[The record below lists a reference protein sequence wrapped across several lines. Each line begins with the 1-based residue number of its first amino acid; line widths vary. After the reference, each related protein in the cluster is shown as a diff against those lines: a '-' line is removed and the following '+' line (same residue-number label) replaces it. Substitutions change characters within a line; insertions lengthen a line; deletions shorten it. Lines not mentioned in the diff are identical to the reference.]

1 MIKKNASRLLA
12 VILLTVLISAC
23 SSLSKLGG
31 NVITISILYGSE
43 KEEWL
48 EPLVAQFNEAHN
60 KTASGATIEVVSTP
74 MGSIE
79 SARMIVEGAAQPTVW
94 SPASNVYVPVLE
106 AEWRK
111 EHVDDL
117 ITGDPNELVLSPVV
131 IAMWKPMAEALG
143 WPDEPIGWADI
154 SDLAISDDGW
164 AAYGYPEWGS
174 FKFGH
179 THPNYSNS
187 GIVSIIAEAY
197 AGADKQRGLSMD
209 DLQSDHVRDFMAAV
223 ESSIIHYGSSTGFF
237 ATRLFER
244 GPSYLSAAVM
254 YENLVVAQQSKVLA
268 NDVQQIDAVAIY
280 PKEGTF
286 WSDHPY
292 VILNAPWV
300 TDEMKE
306 AAGLFEDFLLDR
318 PQQES
323 AIALGF
329 RPADRGIALTSPL
342 DAQHGV
348 DPQQPYTVLEVP
360 SADVITGVQELW
372 TQVKKPVDLVV
383 VMDVSGSMAGDKI
396 AAARVS
402 LTQFIDLLYDRD
414 RLEIITFGS
423 DILAMTPLTG
433 LGEKRTDITR
443 RVSGIIEGGDTRL
456 YDAIQQAY
464 EDLAANGDP
473 HHIRAVVV
481 LSDGQDT
488 ASNISYR
495 TILDEIQA
503 DSESGGNAVKLFTVA
518 YGGDADT
525 GVLAELAEVTGG
537 RQYQGDPDNILE
549 IYTAIATFF

>member
-1 MIKKNASRLLA
+1 MA
-12 VILLTVLISAC
+12 ILLF
-23 SSLSKLGG
+23 SSFFNSCKSLRELG
-31 NVITISILYGSE
+31 VEKKVTISIIYGSE
-43 KEEWL
+43 KQEWL
-48 EPLVAQFNEAHN
+48 EPLVEQFNAAKN
-60 KTASGATIEVVSTP
+60 KTAEGSIIEVISEP

-79 SARMIVEGAAQPTVW
+79 SAREIIDGTMQPTVW
-94 SPASNVYVPVLE
+94 SPASNVYLPVLS

-111 EHVDDL
+111 NHADDL
-117 ITGDPNELVLSPVV
+117 VIGNPNELVLSPVV

-143 WPDEPIGWADI
+143 WPDKPIGW
-154 SDLAISDDGW
+154 SDVASLAVSEEGW

-179 THPNYSNS
+179 THPSYSNS

-197 AGADKQRGLSMD
+197 AGAEKQRGLSLL
-209 DLQSDHVRDFMAAV
+209 DLQNPELHEFMADV

-237 ATRLFER
+237 ASRLFER

-254 YENLVVAQQSKVLA
+254 YENLIVAQQSKVLSKE
-268 NDVQQIDAVAIY
+268 VQQIDVVAVY

-300 TDEMKE
+300 TAEMKE
-306 AAGLFEDFLLDR
+306 AAKLFEAFLLDR

-323 AIALGF
+323 AIQLGF
-329 RPADRGIALTSPL
+329 RPALRDIPLTTPL

-360 SADVITGVQELW
+360 SAEVISGIQELW

-383 VMDVSGSMAGDKI
+383 IMDVSGSMSGDKI
-396 AAARVS
+396 SAARVS
-402 LTQFIDLLYDRD
+402 LGQFIELLYDRD

-423 DILAMTPLTG
+423 DIITMTPLTS
-433 LGEKRTDITR
+433 LGEKRVDISR
-443 RVSGIIEGGDTRL
+443 RVSGIVEGGDTRL
-456 YDAIQQAY
+456 YDAIQKAY
-464 EDLAANGDP
+464 DDLSQNGGVK
-473 HHIRAVVV
+473 HIRAVVV

-488 ASNISYR
+488 ASQISYDA
-495 TILDEIQA
+495 ILSQIRN
-503 DSESGGNAVKLFTVA
+503 DSEAGGNAIKLFTVA
-518 YGGDADT
+518 YGDDAET
-525 GVLAELAEVTGG
+525 SILKELAEVTGG
-537 RQYQGDPDNILE
+537 RQYQSDPENILE